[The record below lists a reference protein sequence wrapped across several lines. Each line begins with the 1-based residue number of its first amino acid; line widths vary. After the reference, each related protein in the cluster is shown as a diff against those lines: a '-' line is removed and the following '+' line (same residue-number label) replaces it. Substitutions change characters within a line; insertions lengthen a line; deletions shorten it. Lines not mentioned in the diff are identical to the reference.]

1 MKILKKIAWGLL
13 ILFIAIQF
21 YRPEKNTNE
30 GDYVTV
36 FELETNP
43 PQVVKTLL
51 TENCYDCH
59 SNHTNYPWYNN
70 IAPVSFW
77 LEDHIKHG
85 KGELNF
91 SDWENYSAKKKDHK
105 LEELIEEVEEG
116 AMPIKEYTWTHGNL
130 TPEEQETLITWA
142 NNVRVL
148 YRLGPSPN

>member
-21 YRPEKNTNE
+21 YRPEKNSVE
-30 GDYVTV
+30 GNYVAV

-43 PQVVKTLL
+43 PQEVKTLL
-51 TENCYDCH
+51 RENCYDCH

-105 LEELIEEVEEG
+105 LDELIEEVDAGE
-116 AMPIKEYTWTHGNL
+116 MPIKEYTWTHGNL
-130 TPEEQETLITWA
+130 TSEEQEALMTWA

-148 YRLGPSPN
+148 YRLGPPPN